1 MYALVGKNA
10 SGKTT
15 LIKLLLGFYTPNS
28 GQIIINNK
36 YPLQDL
42 ELNSYHQQMSAVFQD
57 FSLYAGYSIDDNLFM
72 QNNPTRE
79 QLKQKREMLKS
90 FDENFQNCLNDYS
103 NALFGTQYNGID
115 FSLGQKQRIAT
126 IRAFLKPSHCV
137 VLDEPS
143 SAIDPIIEK
152 EFLDFIFKQSQS
164 KMALIITHR
173 MGSVKQADEIIVLD
187 KGKLVEQGNFETL
200 IKKQGLFSELYLK
213 QQY

>member
-1 MYALVGKNA
+1 M
-10 SGKTT
+10 
-15 LIKLLLGFYTPNS
+15 LGFYAPNS
-28 GQIIINNK
+28 GQILINNK
-36 YPLQDL
+36 YSLQDL
-42 ELNSYHQQMSAVFQD
+42 ELNSYHQQISAIFQD

-72 QNNPTRE
+72 RDDPTRE

-152 EFLDFIFKQSQS
+152 EFLDFIFRKSQS

-173 MGSVKQADEIIVLD
+173 MGSIKKADEIIVLD
-187 KGKLVEQGNFETL
+187 KGKLIEQGNFETL